1 MGTIVSA
8 HEGHFTGISKRSQ
21 AKAFIRIGKPSGCRR
36 DAIAIQ
42 YPAGCELGKSEEDG
56 MNLRQIMALLG
67 LAGFAFTA
75 LPAIAHTESRDYP
88 IRPVEFTRVA
98 LDDAFWQPR
107 IETNR
112 RVTIPHAMRMI
123 EETGRVDN
131 FRKAARMMK
140 GPFRGSRYDDS
151 DVFKVMEGAAYSLRL
166 QPDPILHGKLRD
178 LIRIIASAQ
187 EADGYLYTA
196 RTIDPAHPGPGA
208 GPERWSLLRN
218 SHELYNVGHMYE
230 AAVAYWQATGE
241 KDFLD
246 IAYKNAALLM
256 KVFGPGRMRAFPGH
270 QEIEIGLA
278 KLYRASQD
286 SRYLDLAKFF
296 LDQRG
301 RSLPLHDLP
310 PDSPYLISNRRE
322 YLQDHLPVLE
332 QTEAV
337 GHAVRAVYMYSG
349 MADVASLGGYS
360 DYVKAID
367 ALWENVVGKKL
378 YLTGGIGAIGEG
390 ESFGPDY
397 DLPNA
402 EAYAETCAAIG
413 NALWNQRLFLLHGD
427 SRYVDVLERI
437 LYNGMISGVS
447 LSGDLFFYENPLESS
462 GKYERSPWFTCAC
475 CPGNIVRFL
484 PSVPGYVYATGS
496 DSLYVNLFINGKA
509 TVDVAGSPVSVRQ
522 ETPYPWDGRVSIIL
536 DPKVKRVWTL
546 RLRVPGW
553 ALGRPLP
560 SDLYHYLDSSADPVS
575 LKVNGRSIPL
585 EMDQGYARVSRSWR
599 AGDRIEMNLPM
610 PVRRVIA
617 NGAVAADRG
626 KIALERGPI
635 VFCAEGIDN
644 GGRTRGIVVADDAE
658 LKSDFRSQLLG
669 GVAVIHGKSPAS
681 GRETEFLAV
690 PYSVWAHRGA
700 GEMTVWFPHTPPV
713 VPGRNPIQ

>member
-1 MGTIVSA
+1 MA
-8 HEGHFTGISKRSQ
+8 RKH
-21 AKAFIRIGKPSGCRR
+21 IG
-36 DAIAIQ
+36 
-42 YPAGCELGKSEEDG
+42 
-56 MNLRQIMALLG
+56 ALLG
-67 LAGFAFTA
+67 LAGLAFASFPST
-75 LPAIAHTESRDYP
+75 LGSENRDYP

-98 LDDAFWQPR
+98 LDDTFWQPR

-112 RVTIPHAMRMI
+112 RVTIPHALRMI

-131 FRKAARMMK
+131 FRKAARLMK

-166 QPDPILHGKLRD
+166 RPDPVLHDKLRE

-196 RTIDPAHPGPGA
+196 RTVDPAHPAPGA
-208 GPERWSLLRN
+208 GPERWSLLRV

-246 IAYKNAALLM
+246 IAYKNAALLL

-278 KLYRASQD
+278 KLFRVSHD
-286 SRYLDLAKFF
+286 RRYLDLAKFF

-301 RSLPLHDLP
+301 HGLPLHDLP
-310 PDSPYLISNRRE
+310 PDSPYLITNQRE

-337 GHAVRAVYMYSG
+337 GHAVRASYMYSG
-349 MADVASLGGYS
+349 MADVAALGGYP
-360 DYVKAID
+360 DYMKAID
-367 ALWENVVGKKL
+367 TLWENVVGKKL
-378 YLTGGIGAIGEG
+378 YLTGGIGSSGEG
-390 ESFGPDY
+390 ENFGPNY

-427 SRYVDVLERI
+427 SRYIDVMERI
-437 LYNGMISGVS
+437 LYNGIISGVS
-447 LSGDLFFYENPLESS
+447 LSGDRFFYENPLESS

-509 TVDVAGSPVSVRQ
+509 TVEVSGSPVVIRQ
-522 ETPYPWDGRVSIIL
+522 ETRYPWDGHVSITL
-536 DPKVKRVWTL
+536 EPKVSRTWTL
-546 RLRVPGW
+546 HLRVPGW
-553 ALGRPLP
+553 ALGRPVPL
-560 SDLYHYLDSSADPVS
+560 DLYRYLDSSADPVA
-575 LKVNGRSIPL
+575 LKVNGRNIPL
-585 EMDQGYARVSRSWR
+585 EMDRGYARVSRSWR

-644 GGRTRGIVVADDAE
+644 GGRAQKIVVADDAA
-658 LKSDFRSQLLG
+658 LKSEFRPELLG
-669 GVAVIHGKSPAS
+669 GVAVIRGKALAL
-681 GRETEFLAV
+681 GKETAFLAV

-700 GEMTVWFPHTPPV
+700 GEMTVWFPRSDATLSPPFGPV
-713 VPGRNPIQ
+713 RKSNN